1 MDGVMYN
8 GSNTPKRKGAD
19 DKKYSE
25 GWDRIF
31 GNKDK
36 PTEEFSDTLSDDS
49 TVQPTSKDT

>member
-31 GNKDK
+31 GKKQNKDK
-36 PTEEFSDTLSDDS
+36 KNTN
-49 TVQPTSKDT
+49 

>member
-19 DKKYSE
+19 DEAYAE

-31 GNKDK
+31 KNKDK
-36 PTEEFSDTLSDDS
+36 PTEKLSGTLPDESKNKDS
-49 TVQPTSKDT
+49 

>member
-1 MDGVMYN
+1 MGGVMYN

-31 GNKDK
+31 GKKQNEDKKD
-36 PTEEFSDTLSDDS
+36 
-49 TVQPTSKDT
+49 VQTTN